1 MLATSDPLE
10 CKGTRTALVL
20 VKSWQTERAAA
31 QLKGCLAEDGLVL
44 TLQNG
49 LGNREILADR
59 LGPHR
64 VALGST
70 TTGATLL
77 GPGLAKAGGEG
88 TLSIEKHERLGHLQQ
103 ALARASFQVELVT
116 DARALIWN
124 KLVVNSA
131 INPLTAILR
140 VPNGQ
145 LLERPAA
152 LQLLHALARETAA
165 VAEAEHVQ
173 LASADPVGLVEAVA
187 RGTAGNHSSMFQDIR
202 RGAPTEI
209 DAICG
214 AVTRAGLQHRV
225 PTPLNNACWQLVRA
239 LAEAP
244 DSDARSFA

>member
-1 MLATSDPLE
+1 M
-10 CKGTRTALVL
+10 
-20 VKSWQTERAAA
+20 QT
-31 QLKGCLAEDGLVL
+31 CLAEDGLAL

-49 LGNREILADR
+49 LGNREILAER
-59 LGPHR
+59 LGSGR

-88 TLSIEKHERLGHLQQ
+88 TLSIERHERLGPLQQ
-103 ALARASFQVELVT
+103 ALTRAGFQVELVP

-152 LQLLHALARETAA
+152 RKLLHALARETAA
-165 VAEAEHVQ
+165 VAEAEHIQ
-173 LASADPVGLVEAVA
+173 LASSDPVSLVEAVA
-187 RGTAGNHSSMFQDIR
+187 RGTAANHSSMFQDIQ

-225 PTPLNNACWQLVRA
+225 PTPLNSACWQLVHA

-244 DSDARSFA
+244 QSITHSFS